1 MSIEDFDACTHP
13 PGIKWTEELARAI
26 ESGGKVRIV
35 LEGRF
40 TKVESRE
47 VATFRSDCG
56 SIERPFLQ
64 AFLTFKP
71 DWSDDYIDL
80 DTTPP
85 WKDAP

>member
-1 MSIEDFDACTHP
+1 MSLDDFDRCTHP
-13 PGIKWTEELARAI
+13 QGITWTEELARAI
-26 ESGGKVRIV
+26 KNGDKVRIV

-40 TKVESRE
+40 TKLESRE
-47 VATFRSDCG
+47 TETFRSDSG
-56 SIERPFLQ
+56 VEHPILR